1 MKLCIIANCKNRHL
15 AKGYC
20 RPHYNRQY
28 FGKDIQKPLKEMHNL
43 TDTPL
48 YKVWQGMIQRCENK
62 KHFSYKNY
70 GGRGVKVCDRWR
82 NSFVTFLEDMGER
95 PKGFS
100 IDRINN
106 NGNYEPN
113 NCKWSSPTEQMLN
126 KRLHANNKSGVAGVT
141 WSKACNKWQVHFR
154 GKYYGVFN
162 SLEEAIQY
170 RKTLCL

>member
-1 MKLCIIANCKNRHL
+1 MKARCSNKNSL
-15 AKGYC
+15 AY
-20 RPHYNRQY
+20 
-28 FGKDIQKPLKEMHNL
+28 KD
-43 TDTPL
+43 
-48 YKVWQGMIQRCENK
+48 
-62 KHFSYKNY
+62 Y
-70 GGRGVKVCDRWR
+70 GGRGIKVCEKWA
-82 NSFVTFLEDMGER
+82 NSFEEFYKDMGDGYRNGLE
-95 PKGFS
+95 